1 MRGRARGEGEWE
13 EIHFFLMHCLFGNHC
28 EGIQLIY
35 TAMGEEE
42 ERGVVWCWGGVGGQD
57 RDARPTIEG
66 TIKRNEKARNHAK
79 VKGGSY
85 FSTTTTREERT
96 KCNSYEERKTTGRA

>member
-1 MRGRARGEGEWE
+1 MA

-42 ERGVVWCWGGVGGQD
+42 RGVVWCWGGWP
-57 RDARPTIEG
+57 RPRRPTIEG

-85 FSTTTTREERT
+85 FSTTTTREGRT
-96 KCNSYEERKTTGRA
+96 ICNSYEERKTTGRA